1 MTDKVRVLIVDDDE
15 KMGEVLRKVLIRHG
29 YHLSLASS
37 GEEALRQLKRRL
49 FDLMLTDI
57 QMPGMDGLA
66 LLRRAREISPETT
79 VIMMTA
85 FGAVDSAVEAMKQG
99 AYDYISKPFKMDEVL
114 IAISRA
120 VEEKQLRRE
129 LLAMRESLAARHAF
143 GNLIGKSRPM
153 QEVFDLIRRVAH
165 TSATVLIRGK
175 SGTGKE
181 LVAQAIHYNSPRKDR
196 LFVPV
201 NCSAIP
207 EELLE
212 SEECHNPHNPL
223 KSLALEHL
231 LKIHAP
237 KYPDDRRGAH
247 RASRKATSC

>member
-1 MTDKVRVLIVDDDE
+1 MDDDE

-57 QMPGMDGLA
+57 RMPGMDGLA